1 MARCVCVIFHM
12 EQKVQM
18 ATGGSLSLSITFT
31 RGGGGGCRVCAC
43 KRTQVGGRR
52 GLKEEEEEE
61 EELHCIA
68 LRCTFFGAV
77 CDLLF
82 PPPPP
87 LLF

>member
-1 MARCVCVIFHM
+1 
-12 EQKVQM
+12 M

-31 RGGGGGCRVCAC
+31 RGGGGGGGGCRVCAC

-52 GLKEEEEEE
+52 GLKEEEEEDE

-82 PPPPP
+82 PPPP